1 MRLRDDKRAVLLH
14 EQDVGATGLLDIGA
28 GLGVEIQVLGIALAV
43 SFHRGLK
50 GHGVVEASLDV
61 AGAVRCGAVVLGNA
75 QLDRLEATLKV
86 RTDRGH
92 ENAERVLRSGS
103 HADHVTGADHKRTH
117 IQGCARA
124 EGRNPCGVGRDDLLD
139 CLNEL
144 VLGERGHLE
153 ALSGVVHTLGVH
165 VGTEAD
171 DAAVLGGVGLQA
183 LKDLLAVMED
193 AAALGDMQGVVGGQA
208 ALVPL
213 AILPMGLVAVI
224 GLHVAKAEATPIDI
238 LLLDSHMSLLTYTVA
253 YSRTRTQ
260 GPKPAASQRR
270 IPGSVEPGRTRGQ
283 HRSRWHVDSHA
294 GDCTPRTPWIKRF
307 SLTK

>member
-1 MRLRDDKRAVLLH
+1 MRLRNDEGAILLH
-14 EQDVGATGLLDIGA
+14 EQDVSATGLLDIGA
-28 GLGVEIQVLGIALAV
+28 GLGVEIQVLGITLAV
-43 SFHRGLK
+43 SLHRGLQ
-50 GHGVVEASLDV
+50 GHGVVEAGLDV

-75 QLDRLEATLKV
+75 QLDGLKAALKV

-103 HADHVTGADHKRTH
+103 HADYVTGADHKRTH

-124 EGRNPCGVGRDDLLD
+124 EGRNPCGIGRDDLLD
-139 CLNEL
+139 GLDKL

-153 ALSGVVHTLGVH
+153 ALRRVVHTLSVH
-165 VGTEAD
+165 VGTETD

-183 LKDLLAVMED
+183 LKDLLAVVED
-193 AAALGDMQGVVGGQA
+193 TTALGDMQGVVGGQA
-208 ALVPL
+208 TLVPL
-213 AILPMGLVAVI
+213 AILPMSLVAVI

-260 GPKPAASQRR
+260 GPGPTVSQRHT
-270 IPGSVEPGRTRGQ
+270 PG
-283 HRSRWHVDSHA
+283 A
-294 GDCTPRTPWIKRF
+294 
-307 SLTK
+307 

>member
-1 MRLRDDKRAVLLH
+1 MRLGNDEGAVLLH
-14 EQDVGATGLLDIGA
+14 EQDVGTTGLLDIGA

-43 SFHRGLK
+43 SLHRGLQ
-50 GHGVVEASLDV
+50 GHGVVEAGLDV
-61 AGAVRCGAVVLGNA
+61 ASAVRCGAVVLGNA

-103 HADHVTGADHKRTH
+103 HANHVTGADHKRTH
-117 IQGCARA
+117 IQGCART

-139 CLNEL
+139 GLDKL
-144 VLGERGHLE
+144 VLGERGHLQT
-153 ALSGVVHTLGVH
+153 LGGVVHTLGVH
-165 VGTEAD
+165 IGTEAD
-171 DAAVLGGVGLQA
+171 DAAILGGVGFQA
-183 LKDLLAVMED
+183 LKDLLAVVED
-193 AAALGDMQGVVGGQA
+193 AAALGDVHGVVGGQA

-213 AILPMGLVAVI
+213 AVLPMGLVAVI

-270 IPGSVEPGRTRGQ
+270 IPG
-283 HRSRWHVDSHA
+283 A
-294 GDCTPRTPWIKRF
+294 
-307 SLTK
+307 

>member
-1 MRLRDDKRAVLLH
+1 MRLRNDERAILFH

-28 GLGVEIQVLGIALAV
+28 GLGVEIQVLGIALAMGL
-43 SFHRGLK
+43 HRGLK
-50 GHGVVEASLDV
+50 GHGVVQAGLDV
-61 AGAVRCGAVVLGNA
+61 AGAVRCSTVILGNA
-75 QLDRLEATLKV
+75 QLDGLEAALKV

-117 IQGCARA
+117 VQGRA
-124 EGRNPCGVGRDDLLD
+124 GTEGRNPGGVGRNDLLD
-139 CLNEL
+139 GLNEL
-144 VLGERGHLE
+144 VLGKRGHLE
-153 ALSGVVHTLGVH
+153 ALGRVIHTLSVH

-193 AAALGDMQGVVGGQA
+193 TAALGDMQGVVGGQA

-213 AILPMGLVAVI
+213 AILPMSLVAVI

-260 GPKPAASQRR
+260 GPRPTASQRR
-270 IPGSVEPGRTRGQ
+270 TPG
-283 HRSRWHVDSHA
+283 A
-294 GDCTPRTPWIKRF
+294 
-307 SLTK
+307 

>member
-1 MRLRDDKRAVLLH
+1 MRLRNDEGAVLLH

-28 GLGVEIQVLGIALAV
+28 GLGVEIQVLGIALAM
-43 SFHRGLK
+43 SLHRGLK
-50 GHGVVEASLDV
+50 GHGVVEAGLDV
-61 AGAVRCGAVVLGNA
+61 AGAVRCGTVILGNA
-75 QLDRLEATLKV
+75 QLDGLEATLKV

-117 IQGCARA
+117 VQGRAGA
-124 EGRNPCGVGRDDLLD
+124 EGRNPGGVGRNDLLD
-139 CLNEL
+139 GLNEL

-153 ALSGVVHTLGVH
+153 ALGRVIHTLSVH

-193 AAALGDMQGVVGGQA
+193 TAALGDMQGVVGGQA

-213 AILPMGLVAVI
+213 AILPMSLVAVI

-260 GPKPAASQRR
+260 GPRPTASQRR
-270 IPGSVEPGRTRGQ
+270 TPG
-283 HRSRWHVDSHA
+283 A
-294 GDCTPRTPWIKRF
+294 
-307 SLTK
+307 